1 MDERRIGDVNC
12 HRPQNLLLSVGLAPD
27 AFNYP
32 KEENPAAM
40 SRAFVVVAVSLAL
53 AGCST
58 GSEPADKAEE
68 ETAVARVIDGDTI
81 ETSAGERVR
90 LVQIDAPEVGDD
102 ECYAREA
109 TAALRDL
116 LAPGTSIRLEADE
129 RLDDVDRFGRLLRYV
144 HLGEQNVNLELVR
157 RGAAAVWFFE
167 GDRGRY
173 ADELLAAT
181 QEARDAG
188 RGLWGAC
195 PAARLDPGHAL
206 ETD

>member
-1 MDERRIGDVNC
+1 
-12 HRPQNLLLSVGLAPD
+12 
-27 AFNYP
+27 
-32 KEENPAAM
+32 M

-90 LVQIDAPEVGDD
+90 LVQIDAPEVGDN

-116 LAPGTSIRLEADE
+116 LAPGASIRLEADE

-144 HLGEQNVNLELVR
+144 HSASR
-157 RGAAAVWFFE
+157 TSTWSSSAAAPRRSGSSRE
-167 GDRGRY
+167 T
-173 ADELLAAT
+173 EAAT
-181 QEARDAG
+181 RTSCLRRRRRPATPAEASGAPAPPPG
-188 RGLWGAC
+188 STRGMRSRPTDVPC
-195 PAARLDPGHAL
+195 HPL
-206 ETD
+206 E